1 MNIISASLELWVA
14 WTIVTILVLIGMVWI
29 RKDQKRQIRR
39 ALHSTESSLK
49 KHSRREAEVLTR
61 SARMLT
67 REETKRLRDDLE
79 NTIGAESEEIRQR
92 EKRLEEREALLD
104 RQLQTVLENELRIK
118 EERASFDSFKS
129 DLKKRESATKMLAEK
144 YKLELS
150 SISNLSEDKAREKYF
165 ELIRDEYQIEASQIG
180 KAIVSEAADKAEEE
194 ARRLLGIAIQ
204 RYAGE
209 HTYESTTATVSL
221 GGDEDIKGRII
232 GREGRNVRAF
242 EAATGVTVL
251 IDDTPNSVV
260 LSGFDP
266 VKREIA
272 RETMNRLVKDG
283 RIHPTRI
290 EEVTK
295 KVIEENSYNMANL
308 GEEAACKAGVISLN
322 KEILSMLGKLRYRSS
337 YSQNVL
343 AHSVEVAHLMGL
355 LAGEMGLDINKA
367 KRIGLLHDIGKA
379 MSQDVEGPHA
389 IVGGDFI
396 KRNGEPEDVVNG
408 VASHHGE
415 VPYNY
420 IWGILV
426 SAADAISAS
435 RPGAR
440 SETMST
446 YLKRLSHLEKIGKSF
461 EAVEK
466 CYAVQ
471 AGREVRVLVNP
482 SRVTD
487 EESYDLARKIARKI
501 EDELQYP
508 GHIRVTM
515 IRENRFI
522 EYAK

>member
-1 MNIISASLELWVA
+1 MHTVLASVEIWAA

-104 RQLQTVLENELRIK
+104 RQLQTVLENESRLK
-118 EERASFDSFKS
+118 AERADFDSFKIE
-129 DLKKRESATKMLAEK
+129 LENRESATKKLAEE
-144 YKLELS
+144 YKAELS
-150 SISNLSEDKAREKYF
+150 TISKLTEGEAKEKYF

-180 KAIVSEAADKAEEE
+180 KALVNKAKEKAEED
-194 ARRLLGIAIQ
+194 ARRLIGVAIQ

-209 HTYESTTATVSL
+209 HTYETTTATVSL

-290 EEVTK
+290 EEVAK
-295 KVIEENSYNMANL
+295 KVREENTYNMANL

-322 KEILSMLGKLRYRSS
+322 KKILSMLGKLRYRSS

-355 LAGEMGLDINKA
+355 LAGEMGLDIAKA

-379 MSQDVEGPHA
+379 MSEDVEGPHA

-396 KRNGEPEDVVNG
+396 KRYGEPEDVVNG

-415 VPYNY
+415 VPYDY

-471 AGREVRVLVNP
+471 AGREIRVLVNP
-482 SRVTD
+482 NKVSD

-515 IRENRFI
+515 VRENRFV